1 MAGLAGLGG
10 VNTPRPDQAWR
21 PGPGTTIAPG
31 GAAGVFRG
39 RLVIVYGTGPGSGV
53 FVYDPSPG
61 AGNLVASITEAST
74 DPFGN
79 ATIPGAIA
87 SYVKNVGIWFASTL
101 NGANLEFYAGG
112 ALPSD
117 PYTSTAFVGAGGDGG
132 LVQWNLA
139 ADATFDWNFGA
150 GTIPLF
156 LTATAVQA
164 GPTTGAEMWIT
175 ASQIRVG
182 PGTAL
187 VATEPGTT
195 TTPETWHPLTLA
207 SGWSAVSG
215 FPTPGYRLNALGN
228 VELTGRITHASLAS
242 RGLIARLPAGYYSTY
257 QRGCPVSLVAGSPAA
272 SGLPR
277 LYCSTS
283 GQLNIESLS
292 STARTVTLDLDGST
306 FHLSS
311 G

>member
-10 VNTPRPDQAWR
+10 AGTPRPDQAWR

-53 FVYDPSPG
+53 FVYDPAPG
-61 AGNLVASITEAST
+61 PGNLVASITEAST

-79 ATIPGAIA
+79 ATIPGAVA
-87 SYVKNVGIWFASTL
+87 SYGGVVGYAALGSGAVIIRRYTDATAAEVSGGGGQLILHSGQATAGDNDVWLYLNAAS
-101 NGANLEFYAGG
+101 AGG
-112 ALPSD
+112 PQVVIT
-117 PYTSTAFVGAGGDGG
+117 PG
-132 LVQWNLA
+132 LS
-139 ADATFDWNFGA
+139 
-150 GTIPLF
+150 GTGPLF
-156 LTATAVQA
+156 IAT
-164 GPTTGAEMWIT
+164 
-175 ASQIRVG
+175 
-182 PGTAL
+182 
-187 VATEPGTT
+187 TEPGNSF
-195 TTPETWHPLTLA
+195 TPETWHPLALT

-228 VELTGRITHASLAS
+228 VELTGRITHASLATS
-242 RGLIARLPAGYYSTY
+242 GLIADLPSGYYSTY

-292 STARTVTLDLDGST
+292 STAGTVTLDLDGST

>member
-1 MAGLAGLGG
+1 MGRGVPAVIGRRGLLGMVAAAAGGGGL
-10 VNTPRPDQAWR
+10 VRRPDQVVSPPPAVL
-21 PGPGTTIAPG
+21 APG

-74 DPFGN
+74 DQYGN
-79 ATIPGAIA
+79 GTIPGAIA
-87 SYVKNVGIWFASTL
+87 SYGGTVGYAALGS
-101 NGANLEFYAGG
+101 GAVIIRR
-112 ALPSD
+112 
-117 PYTSTAFVGAGGDGG
+117 YT
-132 LVQWNLA
+132 
-139 ADATFDWNFGA
+139 DATAAQVSG
-150 GTIPLF
+150 GGGRLILHSGQ
-156 LTATAVQA
+156 ATAGDDDVWLYLNDSSQG
-164 GPTTGAEMWIT
+164 GPEVVISPGLSGTAPIFIVTTEPGN
-175 ASQIRVG
+175 
-182 PGTAL
+182 PGTA
-187 VATEPGTT
+187 
-195 TTPETWHPLTLA
+195 ETWHPLTLA

-242 RGLIARLPAGYYSTY
+242 SGLIANLPAGYYSTY

-292 STARTVTLDLDGST
+292 STAGTVTLDLDGST